1 MTEHFVNAYRD
12 AEQTLRLPDLHQAL
26 YDADTVFLPRTVV
39 CLHGEEHQ
47 KKKRIFS
54 GVFNRRFFRHY
65 QNHVFPKA
73 VRETMDPVIAAGR
86 GDMAQFAYRVLINLT
101 ADSAGIDRRHTE
113 EDTDRLLQLLGKLG
127 HAPTMGQL
135 TDPSAREKLLGELEE
150 ALAAFREEFF
160 EPSLARRREI
170 VARHEAGEID
180 RADLP
185 TDAITAQLLHSPT
198 DEDLPYDERMKDAA
212 FFILAGAFTTAN
224 VLMNMVNNALDWF
237 EERPEDRRRLL
248 DDPILMQTF
257 IWENVRL
264 HPASPIT
271 KRRALCPMSLP
282 DGYEAASDDYVTID
296 LTKANRNPELFGAD
310 AEAFNP
316 HRELPENLPLHGLS
330 FGGGAHV
337 CLGKLLA
344 VGARI
349 TEDNKDAEETEVG
362 TIALVMQ
369 ELLRHGVARDP
380 ERAPKIDESTSRR
393 HFSTLPFVLRD
404 DLAAMASG
412 GAGAAS

>member
-1 MTEHFVNAYRD
+1 MSEHYVTGYRD

-26 YDADTVFLPRTVV
+26 YDADTVFLPKTVV
-39 CLHGEEHQ
+39 CLHGAEHT

-54 GVFNRRFFRHY
+54 SVFNRRFYKHY

-73 VRETMDPVIAAGR
+73 VKETIDPAIAAGG

-113 EDTDRLLQLLGKLG
+113 KDTDRLLALLGKLG

-135 TDPSAREKLLGELEE
+135 TDPSDRNRLLTELKE
-150 ALAAFREEFF
+150 ALDAFRDEFF
-160 EPSLARRREI
+160 EPSLAKRKAI
-170 VARHEAGEID
+170 MARFDAGEIEKS
-180 RADLP
+180 DLP
-185 TDAITAQLLHSPT
+185 QDAITAQLLSDPT

-224 VLMNMVNNALDWF
+224 VLMNQVNNVLDWF
-237 EERPEDRRRLL
+237 EDHPEDRQNLM
-248 DDPILMQTF
+248 DDPILMQKF
-257 IWENVRL
+257 IWENTRL

-271 KRRALCPMSLP
+271 KRRALCPMRLP
-282 DGYEAASDDYVTID
+282 DGHDANTDEFVTVD
-296 LTKANRNPELFGAD
+296 LTKTNRHTDLFGED

-316 HRELPENLPLHGLS
+316 HRTPGDNLPLHGLS

-344 VGARI
+344 VGVRI
-349 TEDNKDAEETEVG
+349 TDDNKDAEETEVG
-362 TIALVMQ
+362 TIALVLKD
-369 ELLRHGVARDP
+369 LLRHGIARDSS
-380 ERAPKIDESTSRR
+380 RAAEIDESTARR
-393 HFSTLPFVLRD
+393 HFKTLPFVFD
-404 DLAAMASG
+404 PALAV
-412 GAGAAS
+412 